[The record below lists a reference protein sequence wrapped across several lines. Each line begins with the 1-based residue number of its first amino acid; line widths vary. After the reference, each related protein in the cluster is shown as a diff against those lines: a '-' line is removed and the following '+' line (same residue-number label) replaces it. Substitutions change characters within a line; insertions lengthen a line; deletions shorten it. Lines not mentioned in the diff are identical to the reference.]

1 MTRDEALRILGLESN
16 ATLDDAKRAY
26 CDLVKVI
33 HPDKDYSPGA
43 KQRFILVQD
52 AYQMI
57 TNADQQVQGEH
68 GRAEKARR
76 DREREQREAKVR
88 AERERQEREAREQK
102 ERKRQANER
111 AERKRQEKERANR
124 ERQEKEQRDIEAHV
138 FSCLERGMEK
148 IAKLKQYAA
157 AINDFDNGLE
167 VLEKLYPRHTPRY
180 VHDVYYWR
188 GLAKYFLIQYN
199 GAAKLNQHLDVK
211 LLEYKDVIQDFDM
224 AIYLR
229 PDYAGAYYW
238 RGRAKYEESRSVG
251 SVLGTFDDAVNAV
264 QDFDMAIYLRPDYA
278 GAYYWRGNA
287 KFGLKQNDAACQ
299 DYEKANA
306 LVTEKKM
313 MLDSWGES
321 L

>member
-1 MTRDEALRILGLESN
+1 MTRDEALRILGVESN
-16 ATLDDAKRAY
+16 ATLDDAKKAY
-26 CDLVKVI
+26 RDLVKVI
-33 HPDKDYSPGA
+33 HPDKDPSPGA

-52 AYQMI
+52 AYEMI

-68 GRAEKARR
+68 GRAEKAPW
-76 DREREQREAKVR
+76 DREREQREAR
-88 AERERQEREAREQK
+88 ARADRERQEREAREQK
-102 ERKRQANER
+102 ERKRQAN
-111 AERKRQEKERANR
+111 ERANR

-148 IAKLKQYAA
+148 VAKLKQYAA
-157 AINDFDNGLE
+157 AINDFDNGLK
-167 VLEKLYPRHTPRY
+167 VLEKLYPTPRY

-188 GLAKYFLIQYN
+188 GMAKYFLIQYN

-211 LLEYKDVIQDFDM
+211 LLEYKDVI
-224 AIYLR
+224 
-229 PDYAGAYYW
+229 
-238 RGRAKYEESRSVG
+238 
-251 SVLGTFDDAVNAV
+251 